1 MRCSW
6 RKAGWLGLLIAF
18 ILGFTGPFE
27 AKEIDVAYNALPFNL
42 PSIVEKSQGFLA
54 QEGYSVKYHSFGAGY
69 AMSEAMAAGRLDL
82 APVMGATSAIIGA
95 AAGREIKVIGVY
107 SQAPA
112 AFGLAARP
120 DSLTLGDLRGKKIAV
135 PIGTE
140 AHLLLAKILAEEGLT
155 LRDVQLV
162 NLLVPDGVAAL
173 QGGQVDAAMVVEPA
187 MSRLSQS
194 GSIIILRDGAGL
206 ISGLTLSVTRAD
218 MAESAPIE
226 AFKRAHAR
234 SLDYLNKNYEQALL
248 LAGSALNLPAEIV
261 DMVAQ
266 KYVFSGELTEKH
278 RIELAETIQFLHEEG
293 LIRQRLAVQDLF
305 VD

>member
-1 MRCSW
+1 M
-6 RKAGWLGLLIAF
+6 
-18 ILGFTGPFE
+18 
-27 AKEIDVAYNALPFNL
+27 
-42 PSIVEKSQGFLA
+42 
-54 QEGYSVKYHSFGAGY
+54 
-69 AMSEAMAAGRLDL
+69 
-82 APVMGATSAIIGA
+82 
-95 AAGREIKVIGVY
+95 
-107 SQAPA
+107 
-112 AFGLAARP
+112 
-120 DSLTLGDLRGKKIAV
+120 

-234 SLDYLNKNYEQALL
+234 SLDYLNLNYEQALL